1 STLGCAQDADGSL
14 LDASKITWYNDADDD
29 HPVAGLSSGK
39 APSTTPLAP
48 IFTGLALCKVAGAR
62 HSSPRRS
69 SRTFHPSAHAADPDN
84 AEGVTNASGKRKAQ
98 NMV

>member
-29 HPVAGLSSGK
+29 HPVAGPSSGK

-48 IFTGLALCKVAGAR
+48 IFTGLAPLCKVAGAR
-62 HSSPRRS
+62 RSSPRHS
-69 SRTFHPSAHAADPDN
+69 SRTFRPSARAADPDN
-84 AEGVTNASGKRKAQ
+84 AE
-98 NMV
+98 